1 MKIVGKKN
9 QYEVLE
15 IFRTMGDVLPTSL
28 ADILEHPN
36 VNETDDDELH
46 LNDDT
51 GWENDNYDKGIN
63 CYVDSD
69 NKFDG

>member
-1 MKIVGKKN
+1 
-9 QYEVLE
+9 
-15 IFRTMGDVLPTSL
+15 MGDVLPTIL

-46 LNDDT
+46 LNDNT
-51 GWENDNYDKGIN
+51 GWKSNIYDEEIN
-63 CYVDSD
+63 WYVDSD